1 MDADEVTRLVKDLNL
16 TTEAEAAS
24 VTIVP
29 TETRGKGTRF
39 GQYLVGKIFDSRV
52 ANREALRT
60 HIPRILQTR
69 RVPEIEI
76 VGDNLFVI
84 VFSSDDDRRHA
95 LYDGPWHY
103 FNCLM
108 VFKAPVGLQNPTDIV
123 FNEFIHGFNAIIYL

>member
-1 MDADEVTRLVKDLNL
+1 MDADEVARLVKDLKL

-29 TETRGKGTRF
+29 TETRGKSTRF

-52 ANREALRT
+52 ANREALRM

-84 VFSSDDDRRHA
+84 VFSSDDDR
-95 LYDGPWHY
+95 
-103 FNCLM
+103 
-108 VFKAPVGLQNPTDIV
+108 
-123 FNEFIHGFNAIIYL
+123 